1 MRHALGQWNS
11 RDWYKYNSGFVG
23 SAVDIQIHSIKT
35 QVALLIKTSFVVE
48 KPNYLLV
55 ENVTSLRFPG
65 LLSDMSMQEV
75 PVILWW
81 NQNNHTFVLSFK
93 SIAQL

>member
-1 MRHALGQWNS
+1 MKFKRLI
-11 RDWYKYNSGFVG
+11 YSGFVG

-75 PVILWW
+75 PVILW
-81 NQNNHTFVLSFK
+81 
-93 SIAQL
+93 

>member
-1 MRHALGQWNS
+1 MRHALIQFSKVNEIQETDINTTVVLS
-11 RDWYKYNSGFVG
+11 G

-75 PVILWW
+75 PVILW
-81 NQNNHTFVLSFK
+81 
-93 SIAQL
+93 

>member
-1 MRHALGQWNS
+1 MRHALIQFSKVNEIQET
-11 RDWYKYNSGFVG
+11 DINTTVVLSGV
-23 SAVDIQIHSIKT
+23 IHSIKT

-75 PVILWW
+75 PVILW
-81 NQNNHTFVLSFK
+81 
-93 SIAQL
+93 

>member
-1 MRHALGQWNS
+1 M
-11 RDWYKYNSGFVG
+11 
-23 SAVDIQIHSIKT
+23 
-35 QVALLIKTSFVVE
+35 ALLIKTSFVVE

-75 PVILWW
+75 PVILSFYGE
-81 NQNNHTFVLSFK
+81 TKTTILLFSVLSQSLNYNMHFHA
-93 SIAQL
+93 I